1 MEQISRSLIRLEN
14 KKEKSP
20 YDKSGYKH
28 TRMKLGKKTG
38 YLTVD
43 KRKNMLVTRNFNK
56 GL

>member
-20 YDKSGYKH
+20 YDKSGYRH
-28 TRMKLGKKTG
+28 TRMKLEKKTG

-43 KRKNMLVTRNFNK
+43 KKNMLVTRNFNK